1 METQMTTNPAHLD
14 DAPEAANQ
22 PAPAAQSSAIA
33 LRPSLELAVEFPALN
48 QALVFLGEEP
58 LEVSAPAPAMPA
70 KRAPRR
76 RRRKAPRP
84 VRASRASKRIIARPP
99 EPETPLER
107 HERKCL
113 VCHHPERETI
123 EDMFVHWHQPFRMA
137 HDYDLP
143 LRSLY
148 RHAHA
153 TGLLAARRRNL
164 RCVLDHILERATSI
178 HITSDS
184 IVRAV
189 RAYTCL
195 TDDNKWVEPAT
206 HVIVS
211 PGSPPPPPRN
221 SPKSNRHLAIRK

>member
-1 METQMTTNPAHLD
+1 MTTNPAHLD
-14 DAPEAANQ
+14 GASEPANQ

-33 LRPSLELAVEFPALN
+33 LRPSSELTADFPALN

-58 LEVSAPAPAMPA
+58 LEVSTPAPAMPA

-76 RRRKAPRP
+76 RRRKASRP
-84 VRASRASKRIIARPP
+84 VRASRASKRIVARPP

-107 HERKCL
+107 HERKCV

-195 TDDNKWVEPAT
+195 TDTNQWVEPAT

-211 PGSPPPPPRN
+211 PGSTTPPPRN
-221 SPKSNRHLAIRK
+221 SRKSNRHLAIRK

>member
-1 METQMTTNPAHLD
+1 MTDTPAHD
-14 DAPEAANQ
+14 DASEAANQ
-22 PAPAAQSSAIA
+22 LAPAAQSSAIT
-33 LRPSLELAVEFPALN
+33 LRPSPELAAEFPVLDR
-48 QALVFLGEEP
+48 ALVLLGEEA
-58 LEVSAPAPAMPA
+58 LEVPSPAASA
-70 KRAPRR
+70 KRRPRR
-76 RRRKAPRP
+76 RRGKQVQP
-84 VRASRASKRIIARPP
+84 VRAARKSKRFIAREP
-99 EPETPLER
+99 EPETPRER

-113 VCHHPERETI
+113 VCQHPERESI
-123 EDMFVHWHQPFRMA
+123 EDMFVHWHQPLRMA

-164 RCVLDHILERATSI
+164 RCVLEHILEDATRVDV
-178 HITSDS
+178 TGDA

-211 PGSPPPPPRN
+211 PGSTPPPPRN
-221 SPKSNRHLAIRK
+221 AGKSNRHLAIRK

>member
-1 METQMTTNPAHLD
+1 MTINPAHLD
-14 DAPEAANQ
+14 DASEPANQ
-22 PAPAAQSSAIA
+22 PAPASQSSAIT
-33 LRPSLELAVEFPALN
+33 LRPSPALAAEFPALN

-58 LEVSAPAPAMPA
+58 LEVSAPAPALPA

-76 RRRKAPRP
+76 RRRKQRP
-84 VRASRASKRIIARPP
+84 TVRATRKSQPFTARPP
-99 EPETPLER
+99 ESETPLER

-113 VCHHPERETI
+113 ICHHPERETI

-211 PGSPPPPPRN
+211 PGSPAPPPRN

>member
-1 METQMTTNPAHLD
+1 MTTNPAHLD
-14 DAPEAANQ
+14 NASEAANQ
-22 PAPAAQSSAIA
+22 PSPAGQSSAIT
-33 LRPSLELAVEFPALN
+33 LRPSPALAAEFPALN
-48 QALVFLGEEP
+48 QALVFLSEEP
-58 LEVSAPAPAMPA
+58 LEVSAPAPATPA

-76 RRRKAPRP
+76 RRRKAPP
-84 VRASRASKRIIARPP
+84 VRAARASKRFIARPP
-99 EPETPLER
+99 ESETPRER

-143 LRSLY
+143 LRSLC

-178 HITSDS
+178 HITSES

-211 PGSPPPPPRN
+211 PGSPAPPQN
-221 SPKSNRHLAIRK
+221 APKSNRHLAIRE

>member
-1 METQMTTNPAHLD
+1 MTANPALD

-22 PAPAAQSSAIA
+22 PAPAAQSSAIT
-33 LRPSLELAVEFPALN
+33 LRPSPQPATEFPALN
-48 QALVFLGEEP
+48 RAIVFLGEEP
-58 LEVSAPAPAMPA
+58 LEVSAPAPAMPT

-76 RRRKAPRP
+76 RHRKAPRP

-107 HERKCL
+107 HERKCV

-211 PGSPPPPPRN
+211 PGSPAPPLRN
-221 SPKSNRHLAIRK
+221 SAKSNRHLAIRK

>member
-1 METQMTTNPAHLD
+1 MTDIPAHD
-14 DAPEAANQ
+14 DASEAANQ
-22 PAPAAQSSAIA
+22 LAPAAQSSAIT
-33 LRPSLELAVEFPALN
+33 LRPSPELAAEFPVLN
-48 QALVFLGEEP
+48 RALVLLGEEA
-58 LEVSAPAPAMPA
+58 LEAPSPAAPA
-70 KRAPRR
+70 KRRPRR
-76 RRRKAPRP
+76 RRRKQPQP
-84 VRASRASKRIIARPP
+84 VRATRKSKRFIAREP
-99 EPETPLER
+99 EPETPRER

-113 VCHHPERETI
+113 VCQHPERETI

-137 HDYDLP
+137 HDYGLP

-164 RCVLDHILERATSI
+164 RCVLEHILEDATRVDV
-178 HITSDS
+178 TGDA

-211 PGSPPPPPRN
+211 PGSTPPPPRN
-221 SPKSNRHLAIRK
+221 AGKSNRHLAIRK

>member
-1 METQMTTNPAHLD
+1 MTTNPAPD
-14 DAPEAANQ
+14 DTSGAANQ
-22 PAPAAQSSAIA
+22 PIPVGESSAIA
-33 LRPSLELAVEFPALN
+33 LRPSPELAADFPALN
-48 QALVFLGEEP
+48 RALVLLGEEA
-58 LEVSAPAPAMPA
+58 LEAPSPAAPA

-76 RRRKAPRP
+76 RRRKAPP
-84 VRASRASKRIIARPP
+84 LRATPKSKRILARPM

-107 HERKCL
+107 HERKCII
-113 VCHHPERETI
+113 CHHPERETI

-143 LRSLY
+143 LRSVY

-164 RCVLDHILERATSI
+164 RCVLDHILERATST
-178 HITSDS
+178 HVTSDA

-211 PGSPPPPPRN
+211 PGSAALPPRN
-221 SPKSNRHLAIRK
+221 AAKPNRHLPIRK

>member
-1 METQMTTNPAHLD
+1 MTTNPAHHD
-14 DAPEAANQ
+14 DASEPANQ
-22 PAPAAQSSAIA
+22 PAPAGQSSAIT
-33 LRPSLELAVEFPALN
+33 LRPSPALAAEFPALN

-58 LEVSAPAPAMPA
+58 LEVSAPSPVPATPA
-70 KRAPRR
+70 KCAPRR
-76 RRRKAPRP
+76 RRRKAPP
-84 VRASRASKRIIARPP
+84 VRATRKSKRFIAREP
-99 EPETPLER
+99 EPETPRER

-113 VCHHPERETI
+113 VCQHPERETI
-123 EDMFVHWHQPFRMA
+123 EDMFVHWHQPLRMA

-164 RCVLDHILERATSI
+164 RCVLEHILEDATRVDV
-178 HITSDS
+178 TGDA

-211 PGSPPPPPRN
+211 PGSTPPPPRN
-221 SPKSNRHLAIRK
+221 AGKSNRHLAIRK

>member
-1 METQMTTNPAHLD
+1 METQMTTNPAHD
-14 DAPEAANQ
+14 DASEAANQ
-22 PAPAAQSSAIA
+22 PAPAAQSSAIT
-33 LRPSLELAVEFPALN
+33 LRPSPALAAEFPALN
-48 QALVFLGEEP
+48 RAIVFLDEEP
-58 LEVSAPAPAMPA
+58 LEVSTPAPAMPA

-107 HERKCL
+107 HERKCV

-211 PGSPPPPPRN
+211 PGSPAPPPRN

>member
-1 METQMTTNPAHLD
+1 MTDIQPHHD

-22 PAPAAQSSAIA
+22 PAAQSSAIA
-33 LRPSLELAVEFPALN
+33 LRPSHELAEEFLALNRAIVLLGEDPLESRAPALP
-48 QALVFLGEEP
+48 E
-58 LEVSAPAPAMPA
+58 

-76 RRRKAPRP
+76 PSRESRPPRRARRKP
-84 VRASRASKRIIARPP
+84 KRIIARPP
-99 EPETPLER
+99 EPETPRQR

-211 PGSPPPPPRN
+211 PGSPAPPPRN
-221 SPKSNRHLAIRK
+221 GRKSNRHLAIRK

>member
-1 METQMTTNPAHLD
+1 MTTNPAHLD
-14 DAPEAANQ
+14 DASGAANQ
-22 PAPAAQSSAIA
+22 PAPVGQSSAIT
-33 LRPSLELAVEFPALN
+33 LRPSPALAADFPALN
-48 QALVFLGEEP
+48 RAIVFLDEEP

-76 RRRKAPRP
+76 RRRKAPR
-84 VRASRASKRIIARPP
+84 VRAIRAPKRFIARPP
-99 EPETPLER
+99 ESETPLER

-123 EDMFVHWHQPFRMA
+123 EDMFVHWHQPPRMA

-178 HITSDS
+178 HVTSDS

-211 PGSPPPPPRN
+211 PGSTTPPPQN
-221 SPKSNRHLAIRK
+221 APKSNRHLAIRK

>member
-1 METQMTTNPAHLD
+1 MTDIPAHD
-14 DAPEAANQ
+14 DASEAANQ
-22 PAPAAQSSAIA
+22 VAPAAQSSAIT
-33 LRPSLELAVEFPALN
+33 LRPSPELAAEFPVLN
-48 QALVFLGEEP
+48 RALVLLGEEA
-58 LEVSAPAPAMPA
+58 LEGPSPATPA
-70 KRAPRR
+70 KRRPCR
-76 RRRKAPRP
+76 RRRKQPQP
-84 VRASRASKRIIARPP
+84 VRATRKSKRFIAREP
-99 EPETPLER
+99 EPETARER

-164 RCVLDHILERATSI
+164 RCVLDHILERATST

-195 TDDNKWVEPAT
+195 TDDNKWIEPAT

-211 PGSPPPPPRN
+211 PGSTAPPLRN
-221 SPKSNRHLAIRK
+221 AGKSNRHLAIRK